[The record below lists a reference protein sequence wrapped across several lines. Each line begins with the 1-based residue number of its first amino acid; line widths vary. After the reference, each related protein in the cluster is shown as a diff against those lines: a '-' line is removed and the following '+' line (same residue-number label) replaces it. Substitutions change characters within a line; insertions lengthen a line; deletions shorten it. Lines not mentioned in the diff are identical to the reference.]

1 MLFFSSS
8 MLILAFAG
16 PTAQPALLAAVPLN
30 RVDHFNTALG
40 NSGGKNGQAMLK
52 KLKSRHKR
60 AGG

>member
-1 MLFFSSS
+1 